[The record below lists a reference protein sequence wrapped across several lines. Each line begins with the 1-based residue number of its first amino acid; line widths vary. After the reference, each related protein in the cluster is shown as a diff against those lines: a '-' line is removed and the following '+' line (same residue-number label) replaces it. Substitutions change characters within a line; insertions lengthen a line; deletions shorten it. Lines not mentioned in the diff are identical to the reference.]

1 MYLLRHSLRLLVLLL
16 TLSLGVG
23 SQLFGQYYP
32 VHATVQWPSPQSP
45 HLVDYYSGSR
55 DRLIITLHNRDLQQP
70 LLLARLRLQIKS
82 NGFLAQTR
90 EELSY
95 PQLELMAGV
104 PTRLT
109 ATDLMPYL
117 RPESLLINGR
127 LRNGQFPTGFTE
139 ISVQVVDYYSQQ
151 VLSSWHTARAYLD
164 SKQPPML
171 NLPQRDEQVGYRDP
185 LFIRFQWY
193 PRHQGLA
200 GTEYEFVLKEL
211 PDNGA
216 APQAAFAYGNEI
228 YRTRTRH
235 TTLNYT
241 HLEPILLPNRRYAW
255 QVQAIARD
263 GVDEI
268 GMFEH
273 GGFSEIYW
281 FTLNENCPVPTG
293 LKADPRYAKVDFSW
307 NRVVGATGYMLAC
320 RPKTSKDIYEWSE
333 VQSYSER
340 MTLAQLKPG
349 WTYEWRVG
357 TLCTGDKPIYSAI
370 QEVTL
375 PKTNLDLL
383 RDCGKEPPRA
393 NLSPDPALDIQV
405 GDTVTI
411 GGDYPMLITQLQSL
425 GDGWYSGR
433 GTTRLS
439 SIIELPRVAL
449 RFDRLRINIEKC
461 QIDGLVEAIYDE
473 KSGKIAD
480 LDKIDDGGK
489 TVKSSKLRIRERKVD
504 FALREMPEMS
514 FDHET
519 GELEVTDAEG
529 KPQRIKLDLPEGG
542 DYASAFP
549 MIITDSK
556 GDSYQ
561 LSPEESSEVGS
572 SGASSD
578 TLSSEGRVGTKQT
591 LKVERVDKIGAFDE
605 SRLAHDIG
613 LVRFEPSAQA
623 RYAFDDGIESWYQRS
638 VKLDEYY
645 KPFAKG
651 YIAPWKL
658 IPTGEQ
664 DVVTARYEGKK
675 SIDLSRVRFATS
687 PNSPALPAELHEGS
701 KTWSLKLPATDAQS
715 SYDVFAIYEGQVIG
729 KLRVVSYPK
738 QRHKLT
744 LVPVNEAKLDKEQ
757 IERELNSIYDSVGIH
772 FDVEVD
778 DRMRRDYSWDRD
790 GDGKLSIVGK
800 SFFGRVREVK
810 ESAEMDYLKKAYT
823 QLAGTL
829 DGVYLFVVDAAGGL
843 EAQPKDLLGEMPRRS
858 RFGYIFSGNSPN
870 GGVSALSHTI
880 AHELGHGLFTL
891 QHTFDDEYGGTESQG
906 QTRNLMDYATGK
918 ELAAFQW
925 NVLANPAAFTKFDR
939 AEELALHSSKSC
951 VVSISAELSQAI
963 IQSGKAVSM
972 PSGKAFRLP
981 AGAVIKELFYKDSSR
996 YPASMGSVASF
1007 ELNGVRYNTYYRV
1020 SDSQFA
1026 FYGANITRRFKVKD
1040 SSLPV
1045 VHIQIDEATR
1055 KISVESKAYPLAK
1068 EDFSCA
1074 EETKRSIEAEHLEY
1088 TQAVKVDTT
1097 LGTRDW
1103 ERGLRIPTRTLF
1115 TIGRVSQEHIAFSL
1129 QSLPKDSVPL
1139 SEQESIIQELTSQV
1153 SLFGRGKTFLGEVL
1167 EDKLETYRLRNS
1179 SRFVVVQAKV
1189 KTASLD
1195 QREWNRLA
1203 LKVFERSGLGEKD
1216 ILVTVPYVGLPS
1228 LGRSGRVLHMIGVA
1242 TGSKVSVAFEKLRE
1256 DHEPAQEQVLGRSI
1270 RDFVLD
1276 LFTHTAKRTTTYR
1289 GYFNASRCITI
1300 LEDNHKGEAVPG
1312 YSYNVAV
1319 IPYIQQGVDG
1329 LVDIVKHYNDRE
1341 NIRRTGQKSGVTPEG
1356 FSSSENERWLREH
1369 YAPALLALSEDAD
1382 NLKSYK
1388 RHEVRTPI
1396 HYRERYLEADNGRN
1410 LKNYQ
1415 AYLLQ
1420 YAYENVLEGLNASV
1434 RSGFTFK
1441 REHSFTDKTDWFLA
1455 RYVDEAVYSTLDVA
1469 SIILGFVGMDTAPDI
1484 LNVFYS
1490 SLRGNYSNAGLAGMS
1505 LLVIGPTAYKPV
1517 KIAWEYTDKHL
1528 FRLIRDHAEVSIKAI
1543 SKEAIE
1549 SGSKQLGR
1557 GATNEA
1563 LERLLKSDTK
1573 GVLRGVSHSNIIDA
1587 QELLIRSRH
1596 PKLAQQVD
1604 ALRVVVDIRNHR
1616 NFKAFGLT
1624 DELLGR
1630 IASTINTD
1638 GYAQIVSNLRVL
1650 IDKFD
1655 PNKVKRLEVLVN
1667 NLGHAE
1673 SSFREGAEWTLRYL
1687 ANNADEFT
1695 GASKISFE
1703 VLEILPDGRKRIADM
1718 VVEYPRGSKVYYEFK
1733 SVRNL
1738 PPKDFIQ
1745 QFSNDLTRLNAE
1757 MNNLKWVFDGKKIQA
1772 KDLQKLRN
1780 KLESIITNKIA
1791 QGYGYDSANA
1801 MIEVLF
1807 NKVFVVR

>member
-1 MYLLRHSLRLLVLLL
+1 MWRSKHSVFARTILYKVLFFSLLI
-16 TLSLGVG
+16 LGG
-23 SQLFGQYYP
+23 GRELCAQFYP
-32 VHATVQWPSPQSP
+32 IHAVIQWPSPQSP

-117 RPESLLINGR
+117 RPENLIINGR

-139 ISVQVVDYYSQQ
+139 ISVQVVDYYNKQ

-171 NLPQRDEQVGYRDP
+171 NLPQRDEQVAYRDP

-333 VQSYSER
+333 VQSNSER

-561 LSPEESSEVGS
+561 LSPDESSEVSS
-572 SGASSD
+572 SGASSS
-578 TLSSEGRVGTKQT
+578 TSSTEGRVGTKQG
-591 LKVERVDKIGAFDE
+591 LKVERVERIGSFDA
-605 SRLAHDIG
+605 SRLAHGIG
-613 LVRFEPSAQA
+613 PVRFEPSAQA
-623 RYAFDDGIESWYQRS
+623 RYAFDSGTESWYQGS

-645 KPFAKG
+645 KPFAKD

-664 DVVTARYEGKK
+664 DVVAARYEGKK
-675 SIDLSRVRFATS
+675 TIDLSRVRFATS
-687 PNSPALPAELHEGS
+687 PNSPALPAELHEES
-701 KTWSLKLPATDAQS
+701 KTWSLKLPGTDAQS
-715 SYDVFAIYEGQVIG
+715 SYDVYAIYEGQVLG

-738 QRHKLT
+738 QSYRVRLVSVNGQRVGDVSELSQHLNNIYQQVGVEFRLSEPDAFQAELSNGHIRQDLKKLR
-744 LVPVNEAKLDKEQ
+744 DSYKEQ
-757 IERELNSIYDSVGIH
+757 HPLGKDEVCVFVLSSELSKSSKLE
-772 FDVEVD
+772 DVE
-778 DRMRRDYSWDRD
+778 
-790 GDGKLSIVGK
+790 
-800 SFFGRVREVK
+800 
-810 ESAEMDYLKKAYT
+810 
-823 QLAGTL
+823 
-829 DGVYLFVVDAAGGL
+829 GL
-843 EAQPKDLLGEMPRRS
+843 MPRKS
-858 RFGYIFSGNSPN
+858 RFGYIFTGNSPN
-870 GGVSALSHTI
+870 GKSLARTL

-891 QHTFDDEYGGTESQG
+891 QHSFDDEYGGKQSQDE
-906 QTRNLMDYATGK
+906 TANLMDYTVGSEAVQ
-918 ELAAFQW
+918 LAAFQW
-925 NVLANPAAFTKFDR
+925 NIISSPAPFTALDRDKEEHFASGAVLTPNLDLVRIAESRTLYVSDVYGRNPVQGTLPGFVLPLSRGTKEYYAWDGSSYRSTSSGESYTIKSGAYTDVPIYLFYNLDKDCGKKAYVVVSYSDLSEVLELKKNRQIDAARRALLRLIHGKESSSKVVACIVSSEDPVEGAWREQSVSLDCSAEDVVALQKSYQDHLKTKLSGDIQELVSLLKQYRNEPCFFEHIGIDVRLKILSKLIRSDIDDGVWEFSFGKLSNEDRFFLDKLVLSTPKRDRLRLLRDGFMANQGKWIEIIFNKSKGFFNNDVTIADILPLVT
-939 AEELALHSSKSC
+939 ELASWIKEYYKELNIPISLGTIQNIGHPDLNEYSYPIA
-951 VVSISAELSQAI
+951 SITPICIGVPNDGSGAYYTQQSDSGYTYELSLRSAFEGRLDSGRAI
-963 IQSGKAVSM
+963 VSQKFLGHIVGTYLTSPGTSIPRKHLFNTELNLNLFEPVILLASRDYSALGIKAREEYVV
-972 PSGKAFRLP
+972 PAFL
-981 AGAVIKELFYKDSSR
+981 AVIYQQLLNDK
-996 YPASMGSVASF
+996 ASWDKVRSAGNYLAIGAAALASPYTGGGSWAAYTTIGAGFVA
-1007 ELNGVRYNTYYRV
+1007 G
-1020 SDSQFA
+1020 
-1026 FYGANITRRFKVKD
+1026 
-1040 SSLPV
+1040 
-1045 VHIQIDEATR
+1045 IDEALKDGRLKLGSSTEYDAKHKDFYQAWENLYNTAMVADAVANAPQLIR
-1055 KISVESKAYPLAK
+1055 AIRQVNLIYRAKQLCEISRA
-1068 EDFSCA
+1068 
-1074 EETKRSIEAEHLEY
+1074 
-1088 TQAVKVDTT
+1088 
-1097 LGTRDW
+1097 
-1103 ERGLRIPTRTLF
+1103 
-1115 TIGRVSQEHIAFSL
+1115 
-1129 QSLPKDSVPL
+1129 
-1139 SEQESIIQELTSQV
+1139 
-1153 SLFGRGKTFLGEVL
+1153 
-1167 EDKLETYRLRNS
+1167 
-1179 SRFVVVQAKV
+1179 
-1189 KTASLD
+1189 
-1195 QREWNRLA
+1195 
-1203 LKVFERSGLGEKD
+1203 
-1216 ILVTVPYVGLPS
+1216 
-1228 LGRSGRVLHMIGVA
+1228 
-1242 TGSKVSVAFEKLRE
+1242 GSKKFFEYLSSLKSITSEGFEKLYKQYEIIKLTTKIEAPFIFNPKIAPHISNALGKANLKRIIKLNAKAALGAITPTELRE
-1256 DHEPAQEQVLGRSI
+1256 LQDLCRRYLPVPKPGEMLRKVITLADVEKYYLQYEEVP
-1270 RDFVLD
+1270 FVQKFIAKATDYEVSSAKNMIEYLRLD
-1276 LFTHTAKRTTTYR
+1276 Y
-1289 GYFNASRCITI
+1289 
-1300 LEDNHKGEAVPG
+1300 KG
-1312 YSYNVAV
+1312 
-1319 IPYIQQGVDG
+1319 
-1329 LVDIVKHYNDRE
+1329 
-1341 NIRRTGQKSGVTPEG
+1341 TGFKPNEG
-1356 FSSSENERWLREH
+1356 FAIIEFPYPGETKIMH
-1369 YAPALLALSEDAD
+1369 PF
-1382 NLKSYK
+1382 
-1388 RHEVRTPI
+1388 EV
-1396 HYRERYLEADNGRN
+1396 
-1410 LKNYQ
+1410 
-1415 AYLLQ
+1415 
-1420 YAYENVLEGLNASV
+1420 
-1434 RSGFTFK
+1434 
-1441 REHSFTDKTDWFLA
+1441 
-1455 RYVDEAVYSTLDVA
+1455 
-1469 SIILGFVGMDTAPDI
+1469 PDI
-1484 LNVFYS
+1484 LKDNPAPYT
-1490 SLRGNYSNAGLAGMS
+1490 NTGMS
-1505 LLVIGPTAYKPV
+1505 GSSRTIIPEYYLSERIELPQGTQLTIYDQAGSQIRQYVF
-1517 KIAWEYTDKHL
+1517 KITSNSEG
-1528 FRLIRDHAEVSIKAI
+1528 E
-1543 SKEAIE
+1543 
-1549 SGSKQLGR
+1549 KQL
-1557 GATNEA
+1557 TWHE
-1563 LERLLKSDTK
+1563 K
-1573 GVLRGVSHSNIIDA
+1573 
-1587 QELLIRSRH
+1587 
-1596 PKLAQQVD
+1596 
-1604 ALRVVVDIRNHR
+1604 
-1616 NFKAFGLT
+1616 
-1624 DELLGR
+1624 
-1630 IASTINTD
+1630 
-1638 GYAQIVSNLRVL
+1638 
-1650 IDKFD
+1650 
-1655 PNKVKRLEVLVN
+1655 
-1667 NLGHAE
+1667 
-1673 SSFREGAEWTLRYL
+1673 
-1687 ANNADEFT
+1687 
-1695 GASKISFE
+1695 
-1703 VLEILPDGRKRIADM
+1703 
-1718 VVEYPRGSKVYYEFK
+1718 
-1733 SVRNL
+1733 
-1738 PPKDFIQ
+1738 
-1745 QFSNDLTRLNAE
+1745 
-1757 MNNLKWVFDGKKIQA
+1757 
-1772 KDLQKLRN
+1772 
-1780 KLESIITNKIA
+1780 
-1791 QGYGYDSANA
+1791 
-1801 MIEVLF
+1801 
-1807 NKVFVVR
+1807 

>member
-1 MYLLRHSLRLLVLLL
+1 MWRSKHSVFARTILYKVLFFSLLI
-16 TLSLGVG
+16 LGG
-23 SQLFGQYYP
+23 GRELCAQFYP
-32 VHATVQWPSPQSP
+32 IHAVIQWPSPQSP

-117 RPESLLINGR
+117 RPENLIINGR

-139 ISVQVVDYYSQQ
+139 ISVQVVDYYNKQ

-171 NLPQRDEQVGYRDP
+171 NLPQRDEQVAYRDP

-333 VQSYSER
+333 VQSNSER

-572 SGASSD
+572 SGASSG

-591 LKVERVDKIGAFDE
+591 LKVERVDKIGAFDA

-623 RYAFDDGIESWYQRS
+623 RYAFDSGTESWYQRS

-664 DVVTARYEGKK
+664 DVVAARYEGKK
-675 SIDLSRVRFATS
+675 AIDLSRVRFATS
-687 PNSPALPAELHEGS
+687 PNSPALPAELHEES
-701 KTWSLKLPATDAQS
+701 KTWSLKLPGTDAQS
-715 SYDVFAIYEGQVIG
+715 SYDVYAIYEEQVLG

-738 QRHKLT
+738 QSYRVRLVSVNGQRVGDLSELSQHLNNIYQQVGVEFRLSEPDAFQAELSNGHIRQDLKKLR
-744 LVPVNEAKLDKEQ
+744 DSYKEQ
-757 IERELNSIYDSVGIH
+757 HPLGKDEVCVFVLSSELSKSSKLE
-772 FDVEVD
+772 DVE
-778 DRMRRDYSWDRD
+778 
-790 GDGKLSIVGK
+790 
-800 SFFGRVREVK
+800 
-810 ESAEMDYLKKAYT
+810 
-823 QLAGTL
+823 
-829 DGVYLFVVDAAGGL
+829 GL
-843 EAQPKDLLGEMPRRS
+843 MPRKS
-858 RFGYIFSGNSPN
+858 RFGYIFTGNSPN
-870 GGVSALSHTI
+870 GKSLARTL

-891 QHTFDDEYGGTESQG
+891 QHSFDDEYGGKQSQDE
-906 QTRNLMDYATGK
+906 TANLMDYTVGSEAVQ
-918 ELAAFQW
+918 LAAFQW
-925 NVLANPAAFTKFDR
+925 NIISSPAPFTALDRDKEEHFASGAVLTPNLDLVRIAESRTLYVSDVYGRNPVQGTLPGFVLPLSRGTKEYYAWDGSSYRSTSSGESYTIKSGAYTDVPIYLFYNLDKDCGKKAYVVVRYSDLSEVLELKKNRQIDAARRALLRLIHGKESSSKVVACIVSSEDPVEGAWREQSVSLDCSAEDVVALQKSYQDHLKTKLSGDIQELVSLLKQYRNEPCFFEHIGIDVRLKILSRLIRSDIDDGVWEFSFGKLSNEDRFFLDKLVLSTPKRDRLRLLRDGFMANQGKWIEIIFNKSKGFFNNDVTIADILPLVT
-939 AEELALHSSKSC
+939 ELASWIKEYYKELNIPISLGTIQNIGHPDLNEYSYPIA
-951 VVSISAELSQAI
+951 SITPICIGVPNDGSGAYYTQQSDSGYTYELSLRSAFEGRLDSGRAI
-963 IQSGKAVSM
+963 VSQKFLGHIVGTYLTSPGTSIPRKHLFNTELNLNLFEPVILLASRDYSALGIKAREEYVV
-972 PSGKAFRLP
+972 PAFL
-981 AGAVIKELFYKDSSR
+981 AVIYQQLLNDK
-996 YPASMGSVASF
+996 ASWDKVRSAGNYLAIGAAALASPYTGGGSWAAYTTIGAGFVA
-1007 ELNGVRYNTYYRV
+1007 G
-1020 SDSQFA
+1020 
-1026 FYGANITRRFKVKD
+1026 
-1040 SSLPV
+1040 
-1045 VHIQIDEATR
+1045 IDEALKDGRLKLGSSTEYDAKHKDFYQAWENLYNTAMVADAVANAPQLIR
-1055 KISVESKAYPLAK
+1055 AISQVNLIYRVKQLCEISRAGNKKFFEYLSSLK
-1068 EDFSCA
+1068 SITSEGF
-1074 EETKRSIEAEHLEY
+1074 EKLYKQYEIIKLTTKIEAPFIFNPKIVPHISNALGKANLKRIIKLNAKAALGAITPTELIELQDLCRRYLPVPKPGEMLRKVITIADAKKYYLQYKEVPFVQKFIAKAKDYEVSSAKNMIEY
-1088 TQAVKVDTT
+1088 LRLDYK
-1097 LGTRDW
+1097 GTGFKPNEGFAIIEFPYPGKTKIMHPFEVPNILMDNPAPYTNTGMSGSSRTI
-1103 ERGLRIPTRTLF
+1103 IP
-1115 TIGRVSQEHIAFSL
+1115 EYY
-1129 QSLPKDSVPL
+1129 L
-1139 SEQESIIQELTSQV
+1139 SEGIELPQGTQ
-1153 SLFGRGKTFLGEVL
+1153 LTI
-1167 EDKLETYRLRNS
+1167 Y
-1179 SRFVVVQAKV
+1179 
-1189 KTASLD
+1189 D
-1195 QREWNRLA
+1195 Q
-1203 LKVFERSGLGEKD
+1203 
-1216 ILVTVPYVGLPS
+1216 
-1228 LGRSGRVLHMIGVA
+1228 
-1242 TGSKVSVAFEKLRE
+1242 TGSK
-1256 DHEPAQEQVLGRSI
+1256 I
-1270 RDFVLD
+1270 R
-1276 LFTHTAKRTTTYR
+1276 
-1289 GYFNASRCITI
+1289 
-1300 LEDNHKGEAVPG
+1300 
-1312 YSYNVAV
+1312 
-1319 IPYIQQGVDG
+1319 
-1329 LVDIVKHYNDRE
+1329 
-1341 NIRRTGQKSGVTPEG
+1341 
-1356 FSSSENERWLREH
+1356 
-1369 YAPALLALSEDAD
+1369 
-1382 NLKSYK
+1382 
-1388 RHEVRTPI
+1388 
-1396 HYRERYLEADNGRN
+1396 
-1410 LKNYQ
+1410 
-1415 AYLLQ
+1415 Q
-1420 YAYENVLEGLNASV
+1420 Y
-1434 RSGFTFK
+1434 
-1441 REHSFTDKTDWFLA
+1441 
-1455 RYVDEAVYSTLDVA
+1455 
-1469 SIILGFVGMDTAPDI
+1469 
-1484 LNVFYS
+1484 
-1490 SLRGNYSNAGLAGMS
+1490 
-1505 LLVIGPTAYKPV
+1505 
-1517 KIAWEYTDKHL
+1517 
-1528 FRLIRDHAEVSIKAI
+1528 
-1543 SKEAIE
+1543 
-1549 SGSKQLGR
+1549 
-1557 GATNEA
+1557 
-1563 LERLLKSDTK
+1563 
-1573 GVLRGVSHSNIIDA
+1573 
-1587 QELLIRSRH
+1587 
-1596 PKLAQQVD
+1596 
-1604 ALRVVVDIRNHR
+1604 
-1616 NFKAFGLT
+1616 
-1624 DELLGR
+1624 
-1630 IASTINTD
+1630 
-1638 GYAQIVSNLRVL
+1638 
-1650 IDKFD
+1650 
-1655 PNKVKRLEVLVN
+1655 
-1667 NLGHAE
+1667 
-1673 SSFREGAEWTLRYL
+1673 
-1687 ANNADEFT
+1687 
-1695 GASKISFE
+1695 
-1703 VLEILPDGRKRIADM
+1703 VLEIT
-1718 VVEYPRGSKVYYEFK
+1718 
-1733 SVRNL
+1733 
-1738 PPKDFIQ
+1738 
-1745 QFSNDLTRLNAE
+1745 SNQE
-1757 MNNLKWVFDGKKIQA
+1757 EKKEWIWHI
-1772 KDLQKLRN
+1772 K
-1780 KLESIITNKIA
+1780 
-1791 QGYGYDSANA
+1791 
-1801 MIEVLF
+1801 
-1807 NKVFVVR
+1807 

>member
-1 MYLLRHSLRLLVLLL
+1 MWRSKHTGFARTILYKVLLF
-16 TLSLGVG
+16 SLLLCGG
-23 SQLFGQYYP
+23 GKELCAQFYP
-32 VHATVQWPSPQSP
+32 IHAVVQWPSPQSP

-117 RPESLLINGR
+117 RPESLIINGR

-171 NLPQRDEQVGYRDP
+171 NLPQRDEQVAYRDP

-263 GVDEI
+263 GVDEL
-268 GMFEH
+268 GLFEH

-333 VQSYSER
+333 VQSYGER

-375 PKTNLDLL
+375 PKSNVDLL
-383 RDCGKEPPRA
+383 RDCGKEPPRP

-411 GGDYPMLITQLQSL
+411 GGDYPMVITQLQGL

-461 QIDGLVEAIYDE
+461 QIDGLVEAIYADQP
-473 KSGKIAD
+473 GGIAD

-489 TVKSSKLRIRERKVD
+489 RVQPSKLRIRERKVD
-504 FALREMPEMS
+504 FALGEMPEMS
-514 FDHET
+514 YDPET

-542 DYASAFP
+542 ASASAFP

-561 LSPEESSEVGS
+561 LSPDESSEVSS
-572 SGASSD
+572 SGASSS
-578 TLSSEGRVGTKQT
+578 TSSTEGRVGTKQG
-591 LKVERVDKIGAFDE
+591 LKVERVERIGSFDA
-605 SRLAHDIG
+605 SRLAHGIG
-613 LVRFEPSAQA
+613 PVRFEPSAQA
-623 RYAFDDGIESWYQRS
+623 RYAFDSGTESWYQRS

-664 DVVTARYEGKK
+664 DIVAARYEGKK
-675 SIDLSRVRFATS
+675 TIALSRVRFATS
-687 PNSPALPAELHEGS
+687 PNSPALPAELHEES
-701 KTWSLKLPATDAQS
+701 KTWSLKLPGTDAQS
-715 SYDVFAIYEGQVIG
+715 SYDVYAIYEGQVIG

-744 LVPVNEAKLDKEQ
+744 LVPVNDAKLDKEQ

-778 DRMRRDYSWDRD
+778 ARMRGDYSWDRD
-790 GDGKLSIVGK
+790 GDGKLSVVGK

-810 ESAEMDYLKKAYT
+810 ESAEMEYLKKAYT

-906 QTRNLMDYATGK
+906 QTRNLMDYTTGK

-925 NVLANPAAFTKFDR
+925 NVLANPAVFTAADK
-939 AEELALHSSKSC
+939 AEEGRISHHSTQIIKISRHISSVILSRKKPVLAPNGKRFLLPENAEIVGVVYNDYSSYHPAC
-951 VVSISAELSQAI
+951 V
-963 IQSGKAVSM
+963 
-972 PSGKAFRLP
+972 
-981 AGAVIKELFYKDSSR
+981 
-996 YPASMGSVASF
+996 GSVAVFSIQGRLYQITYSSEKNSSF
-1007 ELNGVRYNTYYRV
+1007 LGYQAIDGGDTFVVEQAPSELAQVEIAFDRVHNKIIIDGVLYDIANEKLHLYPTNRV
-1020 SDSQFA
+1020 LLQ
-1026 FYGANITRRFKVKD
+1026 
-1040 SSLPV
+1040 
-1045 VHIQIDEATR
+1045 
-1055 KISVESKAYPLAK
+1055 
-1068 EDFSCA
+1068 
-1074 EETKRSIEAEHLEY
+1074 TKTKPGFGLKSERDALEAEDAHGNGLTPPSEVVADDMQY
-1088 TQAVKVDTT
+1088 GRNFDLSKIKDHSV
-1097 LGTRDW
+1097 RSNI
-1103 ERGLRIPTRTLF
+1103 ERLI
-1115 TIGRVSQEHIAFSL
+1115 
-1129 QSLPKDSVPL
+1129 K
-1139 SEQESIIQELTSQV
+1139 ES
-1153 SLFGRGKTFLGEVL
+1153 
-1167 EDKLETYRLRNS
+1167 
-1179 SRFVVVQAKV
+1179 
-1189 KTASLD
+1189 D
-1195 QREWNRLA
+1195 Q
-1203 LKVFERSGLGEKD
+1203 K
-1216 ILVTVPYVGLPS
+1216 
-1228 LGRSGRVLHMIGVA
+1228 
-1242 TGSKVSVAFEKLRE
+1242 
-1256 DHEPAQEQVLGRSI
+1256 
-1270 RDFVLD
+1270 
-1276 LFTHTAKRTTTYR
+1276 LFTHVINLAEYVSR
-1289 GYFNASRCITI
+1289 GE
-1300 LEDNHKGEAVPG
+1300 LEDNNKRLIEEWRKQTYASSDKYYTDERLSKAVFESEAVTQLLKNIKTAVIRQLGKGENQLDRVDLRSEEPMLFRRPAFNLGADRGAGLTFALNDTWGFKVTLLE
-1312 YSYNVAV
+1312 YQYDITKRAHKV
-1319 IPYIQQGVDG
+1319 ILQLDIYDHFG
-1329 LVDIVKHYNDRE
+1329 LDVEDVEKYGSRNAISQVIK
-1341 NIRRTGQKSGVTPEG
+1341 KMSGGIDV
-1356 FSSSENERWLREH
+1356 
-1369 YAPALLALSEDAD
+1369 ALLLGELTKFGSERDFKRDERIGISDAIL
-1382 NLKSYK
+1382 NEL
-1388 RHEVRTPI
+1388 
-1396 HYRERYLEADNGRN
+1396 ADGFCSWFI
-1410 LKNYQ
+1410 
-1415 AYLLQ
+1415 LQ
-1420 YAYENVLEGLNASV
+1420 Y
-1434 RSGFTFK
+1434 
-1441 REHSFTDKTDWFLA
+1441 
-1455 RYVDEAVYSTLDVA
+1455 
-1469 SIILGFVGMDTAPDI
+1469 M
-1484 LNVFYS
+1484 
-1490 SLRGNYSNAGLAGMS
+1490 RG
-1505 LLVIGPTAYKPV
+1505 YKPFV
-1517 KIAWEYTDKHL
+1517 TMM
-1528 FRLIRDHAEVSIKAI
+1528 S
-1543 SKEAIE
+1543 
-1549 SGSKQLGR
+1549 
-1557 GATNEA
+1557 
-1563 LERLLKSDTK
+1563 
-1573 GVLRGVSHSNIIDA
+1573 
-1587 QELLIRSRH
+1587 
-1596 PKLAQQVD
+1596 
-1604 ALRVVVDIRNHR
+1604 
-1616 NFKAFGLT
+1616 
-1624 DELLGR
+1624 
-1630 IASTINTD
+1630 
-1638 GYAQIVSNLRVL
+1638 
-1650 IDKFD
+1650 
-1655 PNKVKRLEVLVN
+1655 
-1667 NLGHAE
+1667 
-1673 SSFREGAEWTLRYL
+1673 
-1687 ANNADEFT
+1687 
-1695 GASKISFE
+1695 
-1703 VLEILPDGRKRIADM
+1703 KRI
-1718 VVEYPRGSKVYYEFK
+1718 
-1733 SVRNL
+1733 
-1738 PPKDFIQ
+1738 DFQWI
-1745 QFSNDLTRLNAE
+1745 
-1757 MNNLKWVFDGKKIQA
+1757 K
-1772 KDLQKLRN
+1772 
-1780 KLESIITNKIA
+1780 
-1791 QGYGYDSANA
+1791 
-1801 MIEVLF
+1801 
-1807 NKVFVVR
+1807 

>member
-1 MYLLRHSLRLLVLLL
+1 MWRSKHTGFARTILYKVLLF
-16 TLSLGVG
+16 SLLLCGG
-23 SQLFGQYYP
+23 GKELCAQFYP
-32 VHATVQWPSPQSP
+32 IHAVVQWPSPQSP

-171 NLPQRDEQVGYRDP
+171 NLPQRDEQVAYRDP

-263 GVDEI
+263 GVDEL
-268 GMFEH
+268 GLFEH

-333 VQSYSER
+333 VQSYGER

-375 PKTNLDLL
+375 PKSNVDLL
-383 RDCGKEPPRA
+383 RDCGKEPPRP

-411 GGDYPMLITQLQSL
+411 GGDYPMVITQLQSL

-461 QIDGLVEAIYDE
+461 QIDGLVEAIYADQP
-473 KSGKIAD
+473 GGIAD

-489 TVKSSKLRIRERKVD
+489 RVQPSKLRIRERKVD
-504 FALREMPEMS
+504 FALGDMPEMS
-514 FDHET
+514 FDPET

-542 DYASAFP
+542 ASASAFP

-561 LSPEESSEVGS
+561 LSPDESSEVSS
-572 SGASSD
+572 SGASSS
-578 TLSSEGRVGTKQT
+578 TSSTEGRVGTKQGI
-591 LKVERVDKIGAFDE
+591 KVERVERIGSFDA
-605 SRLAHDIG
+605 SRLAHGIG
-613 LVRFEPSAQA
+613 PVRFEPSAQA
-623 RYAFDDGIESWYQRS
+623 RYAFDSGTESWYQRS

-664 DVVTARYEGKK
+664 DVVAARYEGKK
-675 SIDLSRVRFATS
+675 AIDLSRVRFATS
-687 PNSPALPAELHEGS
+687 PNSPALPAELHEES
-701 KTWSLKLPATDAQS
+701 KTWSLKLPGTDAQS
-715 SYDVFAIYEGQVIG
+715 SYDVYAIYEGQVIG

-744 LVPVNEAKLDKEQ
+744 LVPVNEAKLDKAQ

-778 DRMRRDYSWDRD
+778 ARMRGNYSWDRD

-870 GGVSALSHTI
+870 GGTSALSHTI

-891 QHTFDDEYGGTESQG
+891 QHTFDDEYGGTKSQG
-906 QTRNLMDYATGK
+906 QTRNLMDYASGK

-925 NVLANPAAFTKFDR
+925 NVISNPAAFTALDR
-939 AEELALHSSKSC
+939 GKDTQLREAGAIWMTPDWEPFICDVSDHILSRNKEIPHGSIGGIKYKGQIYEYSSALKTYVNAEGGQLAITKPTSGDSIYLVNRDRGECGSVYRGAWAYVRSVRNINFSDSVSLRYVGPLQCFSLPNPDRVVEGGETVMYFIGESSGYKDKVLDLLYKELANKEDRNQLTQSRFSGHVCLVVTTQGENLAGNKTFADLQKSYHN
-951 VVSISAELSQAI
+951 VVSIQIKIEEDGTVSLVNLFTSKPLNQYGSGLDIERIKGLIQKEPWYIQAI
-963 IQSGKAVSM
+963 ILYELSDLLDKGIQHLKISEDIWACTGSPSIYKKLIGYVLDIFSSLVLPNNIKLSDEAKFAFLCGFWDGIVDVVQSVPQLTKLMLCAFHSDCRDNVSNQWTSFKEATIEDEQGALICGADQYWCKAYEILAPAFKELVADDCKTAHTVGAIVG
-972 PSGKAFRLP
+972 PSIAMMLGDAP
-981 AGAVIKELFYKDSSR
+981 AGAAVLSRLGSIGKGLKQALQALKFCDRITDITTYLRKPLRTAIKFIRNRGTGRLDAK
-996 YPASMGSVASF
+996 VAV
-1007 ELNGVRYNTYYRV
+1007 NNTSILDVVEGQVNIKRGQTATGAPKYESL
-1020 SDSQFA
+1020 SD
-1026 FYGANITRRFKVKD
+1026 D
-1040 SSLPV
+1040 
-1045 VHIQIDEATR
+1045 QIDL
-1055 KISVESKAYPLAK
+1055 I
-1068 EDFSCA
+1068 
-1074 EETKRSIEAEHLEY
+1074 LEN
-1088 TQAVKVDTT
+1088 
-1097 LGTRDW
+1097 
-1103 ERGLRIPTRTLF
+1103 
-1115 TIGRVSQEHIAFSL
+1115 
-1129 QSLPKDSVPL
+1129 KD
-1139 SEQESIIQELTSQV
+1139 ELT
-1153 SLFGRGKTFLGEVL
+1153 K
-1167 EDKLETYRLRNS
+1167 
-1179 SRFVVVQAKV
+1179 
-1189 KTASLD
+1189 
-1195 QREWNRLA
+1195 
-1203 LKVFERSGLGEKD
+1203 
-1216 ILVTVPYVGLPS
+1216 I
-1228 LGRSGRVLHMIGVA
+1228 
-1242 TGSKVSVAFEKLRE
+1242 
-1256 DHEPAQEQVLGRSI
+1256 
-1270 RDFVLD
+1270 
-1276 LFTHTAKRTTTYR
+1276 
-1289 GYFNASRCITI
+1289 
-1300 LEDNHKGEAVPG
+1300 
-1312 YSYNVAV
+1312 
-1319 IPYIQQGVDG
+1319 VD
-1329 LVDIVKHYNDRE
+1329 
-1341 NIRRTGQKSGVTPEG
+1341 
-1356 FSSSENERWLREH
+1356 
-1369 YAPALLALSEDAD
+1369 
-1382 NLKSYK
+1382 
-1388 RHEVRTPI
+1388 
-1396 HYRERYLEADNGRN
+1396 
-1410 LKNYQ
+1410 
-1415 AYLLQ
+1415 
-1420 YAYENVLEGLNASV
+1420 
-1434 RSGFTFK
+1434 
-1441 REHSFTDKTDWFLA
+1441 
-1455 RYVDEAVYSTLDVA
+1455 
-1469 SIILGFVGMDTAPDI
+1469 
-1484 LNVFYS
+1484 
-1490 SLRGNYSNAGLAGMS
+1490 
-1505 LLVIGPTAYKPV
+1505 
-1517 KIAWEYTDKHL
+1517 
-1528 FRLIRDHAEVSIKAI
+1528 AEVSIEAI

-1557 GATNEA
+1557 GGTNEA
-1563 LERLLKSDTK
+1563 LERLLKSDTR
-1573 GVLRGVSHSNIIDA
+1573 GVLRGVSHSNILDA
-1587 QELLIRSRH
+1587 QKLLRRSGH

-1604 ALRVVVDIRNHR
+1604 ALRVVIDIRNHR

-1630 IASTINTD
+1630 IVSTINTD
-1638 GYAQIVSNLRVL
+1638 GYAQIVSNLRVF

-1655 PNKVKRLEVLVN
+1655 PSKVEGLKLLVN
-1667 NLGHAE
+1667 NLGHTE

-1695 GASKISFE
+1695 GASKVSFE
-1703 VLEILPDGRKRIADM
+1703 VPEILPNGRKRIADM
-1718 VVEYPRGSKVYYEFK
+1718 VVEYPGESPVYYEFK
-1733 SVRNL
+1733 SVKSL
-1738 PPKDFIQ
+1738 PPHDFVG
-1745 QFSNDLTRLNAE
+1745 QFSNDLTRRNF
-1757 MNNLKWVFDGKKIQA
+1757 NIKNLKWVFDGKKLQA

-1780 KLESIITNKIA
+1780 KLESIITYKIA
-1791 QGYGYDSANA
+1791 RDYGYDSAND
-1801 MIEVLF
+1801 MIDFLF
-1807 NKVFVVR
+1807 DKVFVVK

>member
-1 MYLLRHSLRLLVLLL
+1 MWRSKHSVFARTILYKVLFFSLLI
-16 TLSLGVG
+16 LGG
-23 SQLFGQYYP
+23 GRELCAQFYP
-32 VHATVQWPSPQSP
+32 IHAVIQWPSPQSP

-117 RPESLLINGR
+117 RPENLIINGR

-139 ISVQVVDYYSQQ
+139 ISVQVVDYYSKQ
-151 VLSSWHTARAYLD
+151 VLSSWYTARAYLD

-171 NLPQRDEQVGYRDP
+171 NLPQRDEQVAYRDP

-333 VQSYSER
+333 VQSNSER

-572 SGASSD
+572 SGASSGI
-578 TLSSEGRVGTKQT
+578 LSSEGRVGTKQT
-591 LKVERVDKIGAFDE
+591 LKVERVDKIGAFDA

-623 RYAFDDGIESWYQRS
+623 RYAFDSGTESWYQRS

-664 DVVTARYEGKK
+664 DVVAARYEGKK
-675 SIDLSRVRFATS
+675 AIDLSRVRFATS
-687 PNSPALPAELHEGS
+687 PNSPALPAELHEES
-701 KTWSLKLPATDAQS
+701 KTWSLKLPAADAQS
-715 SYDVFAIYEGQVIG
+715 SYDVYAIYEGEVLG

-738 QRHKLT
+738 QSYRVRLVSVNGQRVGDLSELSQHLNNIYQQVGVEFRLSEPDAFQAELSNGHIRQDLKKLR
-744 LVPVNEAKLDKEQ
+744 DSYKEQ
-757 IERELNSIYDSVGIH
+757 HPLGKDEVCVFVLSSELSKSSKLE
-772 FDVEVD
+772 DVE
-778 DRMRRDYSWDRD
+778 
-790 GDGKLSIVGK
+790 
-800 SFFGRVREVK
+800 
-810 ESAEMDYLKKAYT
+810 
-823 QLAGTL
+823 
-829 DGVYLFVVDAAGGL
+829 GL
-843 EAQPKDLLGEMPRRS
+843 MPRKS
-858 RFGYIFSGNSPN
+858 RFGYIFTGNSPN
-870 GGVSALSHTI
+870 GKSLARTL

-891 QHTFDDEYGGTESQG
+891 QHSFDDEYGGKQSQDE
-906 QTRNLMDYATGK
+906 TANLMDYTVGSEAVQ
-918 ELAAFQW
+918 LAAFQW
-925 NVLANPAAFTKFDR
+925 NIISSPAPFTALDRDKEEHFASGAVLTPNLDLVRIAESRTLYVSDVYGRNPVQGTLPGFVLPLSRGTKEYYAWDGSSYRSTSSGESYTIKSGAYTDVPIYLFYNLDKDCGKKAYVVVRYSDLSEVLELKKNRQIDAARRALLRLIHGKESSSKVVACIVSSEDPVEGAWREQSVSLDCSAEDVVALQKSYQDHLKTKLSGDIQELVSLLKQYRNEPCFFEHIGIDVRLKILSKLIRSDIDDGVWEFSFGKLSNEDRFFLDKLVLSTPKRDRLRLLRDGFMANQGKWIEIIFNKSKGFFNNDVTIADILPLVT
-939 AEELALHSSKSC
+939 ELASWIKEYYKELNIP
-951 VVSISAELSQAI
+951 ISLGTIQNIGHPDLNEYRYPIASVTPICIGVPNDGSGAYYTQQSDSGYTYELSLRSAFEGRLDSGRAI
-963 IQSGKAVSM
+963 VSQKFLGHLVDTYLTSPGTSIPRKHLFNTELNLNLFEPVILLASRDYSALGIKAREEYVV
-972 PSGKAFRLP
+972 PAFL
-981 AGAVIKELFYKDSSR
+981 AVIYQQLLNDK
-996 YPASMGSVASF
+996 ASWDKVRSAGNYLAIGAAALAAPYTGGGSWAAYTAIGAGFVA
-1007 ELNGVRYNTYYRV
+1007 G
-1020 SDSQFA
+1020 
-1026 FYGANITRRFKVKD
+1026 
-1040 SSLPV
+1040 
-1045 VHIQIDEATR
+1045 IDEALKDGRLKLGSSTEYDAKHKDFYQAWENLYNTAMVADAVANAPQLIR
-1055 KISVESKAYPLAK
+1055 AISQVNLIYRVKQLCEISRAGNKKFFEYL
-1068 EDFSCA
+1068 SSL
-1074 EETKRSIEAEHLEY
+1074 RSI
-1088 TQAVKVDTT
+1088 K
-1097 LGTRDW
+1097 
-1103 ERGLRIPTRTLF
+1103 
-1115 TIGRVSQEHIAFSL
+1115 
-1129 QSLPKDSVPL
+1129 
-1139 SEQESIIQELTSQV
+1139 SE
-1153 SLFGRGKTFLGEVL
+1153 G
-1167 EDKLETYRLRNS
+1167 
-1179 SRFVVVQAKV
+1179 
-1189 KTASLD
+1189 
-1195 QREWNRLA
+1195 
-1203 LKVFERSGLGEKD
+1203 
-1216 ILVTVPYVGLPS
+1216 
-1228 LGRSGRVLHMIGVA
+1228 
-1242 TGSKVSVAFEKLRE
+1242 FEKLYKQYEIIKLTTKIEAPFIFNPKIAPHISNALGKANLKRIIKLNAKAALGAITPTELRE
-1256 DHEPAQEQVLGRSI
+1256 LQDLCRRYLPVPKPGEMLRKVITLADVEKYYLQYKEVPSVQKFIAKATDYEVSSAKNMIEYLR
-1270 RDFVLD
+1270 LD
-1276 LFTHTAKRTTTYR
+1276 Y
-1289 GYFNASRCITI
+1289 
-1300 LEDNHKGEAVPG
+1300 KG
-1312 YSYNVAV
+1312 
-1319 IPYIQQGVDG
+1319 
-1329 LVDIVKHYNDRE
+1329 
-1341 NIRRTGQKSGVTPEG
+1341 TGFKPNEG
-1356 FSSSENERWLREH
+1356 FAIIEFPYPGETKIMH
-1369 YAPALLALSEDAD
+1369 PF
-1382 NLKSYK
+1382 
-1388 RHEVRTPI
+1388 EV
-1396 HYRERYLEADNGRN
+1396 
-1410 LKNYQ
+1410 
-1415 AYLLQ
+1415 
-1420 YAYENVLEGLNASV
+1420 
-1434 RSGFTFK
+1434 
-1441 REHSFTDKTDWFLA
+1441 
-1455 RYVDEAVYSTLDVA
+1455 
-1469 SIILGFVGMDTAPDI
+1469 PDI
-1484 LNVFYS
+1484 LMDNPAPYT
-1490 SLRGNYSNAGLAGMS
+1490 NTGMS
-1505 LLVIGPTAYKPV
+1505 GSSRTIIPEYYLSERIGLPQGTQLTIYDQAGSQIRQYV
-1517 KIAWEYTDKHL
+1517 LKIT
-1528 FRLIRDHAEVSIKAI
+1528 
-1543 SKEAIE
+1543 SK
-1549 SGSKQLGR
+1549 SK
-1557 GATNEA
+1557 
-1563 LERLLKSDTK
+1563 
-1573 GVLRGVSHSNIIDA
+1573 
-1587 QELLIRSRH
+1587 
-1596 PKLAQQVD
+1596 
-1604 ALRVVVDIRNHR
+1604 
-1616 NFKAFGLT
+1616 
-1624 DELLGR
+1624 
-1630 IASTINTD
+1630 
-1638 GYAQIVSNLRVL
+1638 
-1650 IDKFD
+1650 
-1655 PNKVKRLEVLVN
+1655 
-1667 NLGHAE
+1667 
-1673 SSFREGAEWTLRYL
+1673 
-1687 ANNADEFT
+1687 
-1695 GASKISFE
+1695 
-1703 VLEILPDGRKRIADM
+1703 
-1718 VVEYPRGSKVYYEFK
+1718 
-1733 SVRNL
+1733 
-1738 PPKDFIQ
+1738 
-1745 QFSNDLTRLNAE
+1745 
-1757 MNNLKWVFDGKKIQA
+1757 GKKEFIWDE
-1772 KDLQKLRN
+1772 K
-1780 KLESIITNKIA
+1780 
-1791 QGYGYDSANA
+1791 
-1801 MIEVLF
+1801 
-1807 NKVFVVR
+1807 